1 MIDLAFCLLG
11 IGMGLALGFLPA
23 MHVNNFLPFFALLS
37 LTSPQFFLF
46 VIAMSIAYVFS
57 SFFPSILLG
66 VPNEDTAL
74 NVLPGHRMVLEGNAY
89 SAIMIS
95 LSAGLFVTLLSLPFL
110 IFFLSALTIVY
121 GALQKI
127 IPYILIVIV
136 IFMFFSDKKA
146 SIIVLILSS
155 ILGFLTF
162 DFNLLL
168 PLLTG
173 FFGMSTILSAYSG
186 QSKIPPQTLKFNSR
200 MTMYDLSIV
209 SFMSSFLSS
218 VFGFIPAISSAIV
231 GTIGSYVRKL
241 SSEEFLALLSGTNVN
256 YMAYSFFALLLL
268 HKTRSGSAVLLS
280 QFLQNESI
288 FFVLGIVLFSSAL
301 SFLVCAK
308 LAKPI
313 IRLYC
318 RIDYRKACLL
328 SITLMVLVN
337 ALLTGVLGVLILFAS
352 TSIGLLS
359 NGLGVKRINCMAA
372 LIVPT
377 IAVLL

>member
-11 IGMGLALGFLPA
+11 IAIGLVLGFLPA

-37 LTSPQFFLF
+37 MTSPQLFLF

-57 SFFPSILLG
+57 SFFPSVLLG

-95 LSAGLFVTLLSLPFL
+95 LYAGLFVTVLSVPFL

-121 GALQKI
+121 AALQKV
-127 IPYILIVIV
+127 IPYLLIFVV
-136 IFMFFSDKKA
+136 IFMFFSDKKS
-146 SIIVLILSS
+146 SIIIIVLSS

-168 PLLTG
+168 PILTG
-173 FFGMSTILSAYSG
+173 FFGMSTILSAYSS
-186 QSKIPPQTLKFNSR
+186 QSKIPPQILRFNSG
-200 MTMYDLSIV
+200 MTLYDLSIV

-218 VFGFIPAISSAIV
+218 IFGFIPAISSAIV
-231 GTIGSYVRKL
+231 GTIGSYMRKL
-241 SSEEFLALLSGTNVN
+241 NSEEFLALLSGTNVN

-280 QFLQNESI
+280 KFFQSESI
-288 FFVLGIVLFSSAL
+288 FFVLGIILFSSAI
-301 SFLVCAK
+301 SFLICAR

-318 RIDYRKACLL
+318 RIDYRKACLF
-328 SITLMVLVN
+328 SIILMVSVN
-337 ALLTGVLGVLILFAS
+337 AVLTGWFGVLVLFAS

-359 NGLGVKRINCMAA
+359 NSLRVKRINCMAA

>member
-1 MIDLAFCLLG
+1 MIDLAFCLFG
-11 IGMGLALGFLPA
+11 VAIGLALGFLPA

-37 LTSPQFFLF
+37 VTSPQLFLF
-46 VIAMSIAYVFS
+46 IIAMSIAYVFS

-74 NVLPGHRMVLEGNAY
+74 NVLPGHRIVLEGNAY
-89 SAIMIS
+89 SAIMVS
-95 LSAGLFVTLLSLPFL
+95 LSAGLFVTLLSIPFL
-110 IFFLSALTIVY
+110 IFFLSALPIVY
-121 GALQKI
+121 TTLQKI
-127 IPYILIVIV
+127 IPYLLIFVV

-155 ILGFLTF
+155 TLGFLTF

-173 FFGMSTILSAYSG
+173 FFGMSTILFAYFSQG
-186 QSKIPPQTLKFNSR
+186 KIPPQMLKFNSR
-200 MTMYDLSIV
+200 MTIYDLSIV

-231 GTIGSYVRKL
+231 GTIGSYMRKL
-241 SSEEFLALLSGTNVN
+241 NSEEFLALLSGTNVN

-268 HKTRSGSAVLLS
+268 HRTRSGSAVLLS
-280 QFLQNESI
+280 QFFQNENI
-288 FFVLGIVLFSSAL
+288 FFVLGIILLSSAL
-301 SFLVCAK
+301 SFLVCAR

-313 IRLYC
+313 IRLYA
-318 RIDYRKACLL
+318 RIDYRKACLF
-328 SITLMVLVN
+328 SIILMASVNAILTGWFGVLV
-337 ALLTGVLGVLILFAS
+337 LFAS
-352 TSIGLLS
+352 TSIGLLANS
-359 NGLGVKRINCMAA
+359 LGVKRINCMAA

>member
-1 MIDLAFCLLG
+1 MIDLAFCVLG
-11 IGMGLALGFLPA
+11 VAVGLALGFLPA

-37 LTSPQFFLF
+37 LTSPDLFLF
-46 VIAMSIAYVFS
+46 VIAASIAYVFS
-57 SFFPSILLG
+57 SFFPSVLLG

-74 NVLPGHRMVLEGNAY
+74 NVLPGHRIVLEGNAY

-95 LSAGLFVTLLSLPFL
+95 LSSGLFVTLLSAPFL
-110 IFFLSALTIVY
+110 IFFLGSLSIVY
-121 GALQKI
+121 TTLQKI
-127 IPYILIVIV
+127 IPYLLIAIV
-136 IFMFFSDKKA
+136 IFMFFSDKKT
-146 SIIVLILSS
+146 SVIILSLS
-155 ILGFLTF
+155 SMLGFLTF

-173 FFGMSTILSAYSG
+173 FFGMSTVISSYSG
-186 QSKIPPQTLKFNSR
+186 KSRIPPQMLKFNSG
-200 MTMYDLSIV
+200 MTLYSLSIV

-218 VFGFIPAISSAIV
+218 IFGFIPAVSSAIV
-231 GTIGSYVRKL
+231 GTIGSYMRKL
-241 SSEEFLALLSGTNVN
+241 SSEEFLALLSGTNVA

-280 QFLQNESI
+280 QFFQSESI
-288 FFVLGIVLFSSAL
+288 FFVLGIILFSSAL
-301 SFLVCAK
+301 SFLVCAR

-313 IRLYC
+313 VRLYC
-318 RIDYRKACLL
+318 QIDYRKACLF
-328 SITLMVLVN
+328 SMTLMVSVN
-337 ALLTGVLGVLILFAS
+337 AALTGWLGVLVLFAA

-359 NGLGVKRINCMAA
+359 NSLGVKRINCMAA